1 MIGCLAHTGD
11 GYRGEIHA
19 ILLNTTDGDIIIQAG
34 QKLDRL

>member
-1 MIGCLAHTGD
+1 MIGCPAHTDD